1 MSLFK
6 YFDDFHFAYANG
18 ISATGGAVGMAT
30 LPLLTELFIETYGWR
45 SSLVILAALDMNC
58 VVGGALMKPFSRN
71 TTHAQYESIDSPDG
85 DTASPSSQEDDEE
98 DKLLRHLDT
107 TPSTMS
113 HIKKAL
119 NYCLKTL
126 LSNSGFK
133 LFREKP
139 RFTLYQLLF
148 MTYAI
153 QYSAWTVFIVSH
165 MLENGVIPHKAAYIS
180 FVAGIGNTF
189 GRISTGPL
197 LDNNI
202 ISSTGLFSVMSFI
215 SAVTL
220 LVDPV
225 AHTYP
230 AWAVL
235 AAIVALAIGARFPLN
250 VTIAREFASGDG
262 LEDLAVAAVGWTY
275 LSIGLGCLIGA
286 PLVG

>member
-1 MSLFK
+1 MSLFD

-18 ISATGGAVGMAT
+18 ISATGGAVGMAI

-58 VVGGALMKPFSRN
+58 VVGGALMKPLSQN
-71 TTHAQYESIDSPDG
+71 TSVQDESIDTHSPDG
-85 DTASPSSQEDDEE
+85 LSNEEDDEAN
-98 DKLLRHLDT
+98 KFLREA

-113 HIKKAL
+113 TMSYLKKAFSS
-119 NYCLKTL
+119 CLKTL
-126 LSNSGFK
+126 LSHIGFE

-148 MTYAI
+148 MMYAI
-153 QYSAWTVFIVSH
+153 PYSAWTVFIVSH
-165 MLENGVIPHKAAYIS
+165 MLENGVTPHKAAYIS
-180 FVAGIGNTF
+180 FVAGVGNCI

-202 ISSTGLFSVMSFI
+202 ISSTGLFSVMSFV

-220 LVDPV
+220 LVDPL

-230 AWAVL
+230 AWAVF

-262 LEDLAVAAVGWTY
+262 LEDLAVAALGWTY
-275 LSIGLGCLIGA
+275 VSIGLGCLIG
-286 PLVG
+286 PPIVG